1 MKEVREAKKLK
12 TQLRKLEEQ
21 LFDIHDV
28 MAEYQRKYNELKK
41 ERVSLIN
48 KIDSMKK
55 GELKVT
61 EHAMLRYFE
70 RVLGFN
76 LEEIEE
82 KIVSGISEAQKE
94 LGNGHYPSGLFK
106 AVVKENTVVTIINE

>member
-1 MKEVREAKKLK
+1 MKEIREIKKLR
-12 TQLRKLEEQ
+12 TSLRKLDEQ
-21 LFDIHDV
+21 IFDIHNV

-41 ERVSLIN
+41 ERVSLIT
-48 KIDSMKK
+48 KIEDMNK

-82 KIVSGISEAQKE
+82 KIVSGVSEAQKD
-94 LGNGHYPSGLFK
+94 LGNGTYPSGLFK
-106 AVVKENTVVTIINE
+106 VVVKENTVVTIINE